1 MRADGPRFARAFLEM
16 RTEAVDALYHLE
28 VTRTRC
34 LASSFVGRQQSCV
47 PGTTPIA
54 LMKKKEKTMKYG
66 SLITALAIII
76 LALAALPASAQLV
89 FLEAVDSGFYTWEG
103 SHSAGSTNYLAGDT
117 AAAGVNE
124 IRNFFVFDLSGVS
137 GTVVFAALQIYNPSE
152 TVDPGNGFN
161 SPDPFETYV
170 VNEVTTD
177 IGTLT
182 AGGTGL
188 ISIFDDL
195 GDGTVFG
202 STDIDSGDN
211 GTSVLVPLSQDAVDA
226 VNSAVGGSWAVGGA
240 VTTLVGN
247 PLQTVFAYS
256 NGGMQQRL
264 ILDLGGTVFWD
275 DFETGNAERWSAT
288 SP

>member
-1 MRADGPRFARAFLEM
+1 
-16 RTEAVDALYHLE
+16 
-28 VTRTRC
+28 
-34 LASSFVGRQQSCV
+34 
-47 PGTTPIA
+47 
-54 LMKKKEKTMKYG
+54 MKYG
-66 SLITALAIII
+66 SLITTLAIITI
-76 LALAALPASAQLV
+76 ALAALPASAQLV

-103 SHSAGSTNYLAGDT
+103 SHSAGSTNYVVGDT
-117 AAAGVNE
+117 AASGVNE
-124 IRNFFVFDLSGVS
+124 LRNFFVFDLSSVS
-137 GTVVFAALQIYNPSE
+137 GTVAFAALQIYNPSE

-188 ISIFDDL
+188 VSIFDDL
-195 GDGTVFG
+195 GDGLGYG
-202 STDIDSGDN
+202 SVDVDAGDN
-211 GTSVLVPLSQDAVDA
+211 GTSILIPLNGDAVDA
-226 VNSAVGGSWAVGGA
+226 INLAVGGSWAVGGA

-247 PLQTVFAYS
+247 PLQAVFAYS
-256 NGGMQQRL
+256 NGDMQQRL

-275 DFETGNAERWSAT
+275 DFETGNAERWSST